1 MEKEKLKSLVHD
13 IYVEN
18 RYLFQKYKHEVSHF
32 SRNGIVQEWIQNK
45 YEFKESR

>member
-1 MEKEKLKSLVHD
+1 MEKEKLKSLVYD

-32 SRNGIVQEWIQNK
+32 SRNGIVQEWTQNK